1 MLLVADSR
9 TARET
14 ARRRTANGWNT
25 TFIGAN
31 RHTRA
36 VTDPVPEPGAL
47 YPMAFLV
54 EKDAG
59 AVVHPHFHQADQ
71 FQVVMGGS
79 GRLGR
84 HDVAGIAVHYTDA
97 WSAYGP
103 IVAAGDGIAWFT
115 LRNSWDPGARYMPRA
130 RDELRAGRGDR
141 RHREATVSPE
151 PALVPATLFGL
162 TAPDCRMV
170 LEPAADGM
178 AGWRHRLPP
187 GAPLRGADPTSGGGQ
202 FWVLLAGSLALA
214 GHPALPAKSCVF
226 VSPDSAALDGAA
238 GEAGAE
244 LLCLQFPVR
253 H

>member
-9 TARET
+9 VARET

-36 VTDPVPEPGAL
+36 ASEPVPEPGTL

-84 HDVAGIAVHYTDA
+84 HNVAGIAVHYTDA

-103 IVAAGDGIAWFT
+103 IVAAEDGVAWFT
-115 LRNSWDPGARYMPRA
+115 FRNAWDPGARYMPGARA
-130 RDELRAGRGDR
+130 ELRAGRGDR
-141 RHREATVSPE
+141 QHREVAVPPE
-151 PALVPATLFGL
+151 PAIATEALASQPA
-162 TAPDCRMV
+162 PECRPM
-170 LEPAADGM
+170 LAPAADGM
-178 AGWRHRLPP
+178 ACWRYRLPP
-187 GAPLRGADPTSGGGQ
+187 GASLRGADPASGRGQ
-202 FWVLLAGSLALA
+202 FWLVLAGALAVA
-214 GHPALPAKSCVF
+214 GHPDLPAESCLF
-226 VSPDSAALDGAA
+226 VSPNEAPLESGA
-238 GEAGAE
+238 GESGAE
-244 LLCLQFPVR
+244 VLCLQFPTR
-253 H
+253 S